1 MIARR
6 HLLACALT
14 VGSFALVGA
23 RVSAQPSE
31 LTPVEIAVG
40 ATVTVPIPRR
50 PMIIDTED
58 HAIATF
64 EMQND
69 GTARVTG
76 VAVGRT
82 RIVGQ
87 DYASVPILIPLN
99 VVAAAPSRGR

>member
-6 HLLACALT
+6 RLFASALAVVSLA
-14 VGSFALVGA
+14 FVGA
-23 RVSAQPSE
+23 RVSAQPAE
-31 LTPVEIAVG
+31 PTPIEITVG